1 MRTRFPLESK
11 RPKEYWDYFNIDSI
25 ERVLSFFFVCFVLTA
40 LGMVWPLTNQI
51 MPRNLAEV
59 AVTLY
64 FMHGNGLFLL
74 VNIFVNIY
82 MS

>member
-11 RPKEYWDYFNIDSI
+11 RPKDTGTILTLT
-25 ERVLSFFFVCFVLTA
+25 VLRGSLVFFVVCFVLTA